1 MPDKH
6 NSQIMMKLQ
15 DTLFTIRKISY
26 PNSNTRHGKCKINL
40 IAQHHGEE
48 SAASHQIISETSLLQ
63 MTKEC
68 AQHMSHERYL
78 ISSIRQFRLF
88 HPLSPDN
95 IPAIMIEIH
104 ITPTEKEGTGLVHR
118 MKAVCTRLGGD
129 GRKFFEIAAEL
140 SPIK

>member
-1 MPDKH
+1 
-6 NSQIMMKLQ
+6 MKLQ
-15 DTLFTIRKISY
+15 DSLFTIRKISY

-40 IAQHHGEE
+40 IAQQGEE
-48 SAASHQIISETSLLQ
+48 GAAAMNSAINEAFLLQ

-68 AQHMSHERYL
+68 AQNMQHDRF
-78 ISSIRQFRLF
+78 IVSSIRHFRIN
-88 HPLSPDN
+88 HPLVPKEAPS
-95 IPAIMIEIH
+95 IMIEIH
-104 ITPTEKEGTGLVHR
+104 LTPTEKEGTGLVNR

>member
-1 MPDKH
+1 
-6 NSQIMMKLQ
+6 MKLQ

-40 IAQHHGEE
+40 IAQGLGEE
-48 SAASHQIISETSLLQ
+48 TAAPYETISGTSLLQ

-68 AQHMSHERYL
+68 AQHMSHERYI
-78 ISSIRQFRLF
+78 ISSIRQMRII
-88 HPLSPDN
+88 HPLAPKDV
-95 IPAIMIEIH
+95 PAIMIEIH

-140 SPIK
+140 SPVK

>member
-1 MPDKH
+1 
-6 NSQIMMKLQ
+6 MKLQ
-15 DTLFTIRKISY
+15 DSLFTIRKISY

-40 IAQHHGEE
+40 IAQQGEE
-48 SAASHQIISETSLLQ
+48 GTGSMNSAINEAFLLQ

-68 AQHMSHERYL
+68 AQNMQHDRF
-78 ISSIRQFRLF
+78 IVSSIRHFRIS
-88 HPLSPDN
+88 HPLVPKEAPS
-95 IPAIMIEIH
+95 IMIEIH
-104 ITPTEKEGTGLVHR
+104 LTPIEKEGTGLVNR

>member
-6 NSQIMMKLQ
+6 NTQITMKLQ

-48 SAASHQIISETSLLQ
+48 SAAPIEAISETSLLQ

-68 AQHMSHERYL
+68 AQHMSHERYI
-78 ISSIRQFRLF
+78 ISSIRQLRIH
-88 HPLSPDN
+88 HPLDPKEV
-95 IPAIMIEIH
+95 PAIMIEIH
-104 ITPTEKEGTGLVHR
+104 ITPTDKEGTGLVHR

-129 GRKFFEIAAEL
+129 SRKFFEIAAEL

>member
-1 MPDKH
+1 
-6 NSQIMMKLQ
+6 MKLQ
-15 DTLFTIRKISY
+15 DSLFTIRKISF

-40 IAQHHGEE
+40 IAQLGGEGDTAAH
-48 SAASHQIISETSLLQ
+48 SAIPEAYLLQ

-68 AQHMSHERYL
+68 AQNMQHDRYL
-78 ISSIRQFRLF
+78 MCSIRQFRIN
-88 HPLSPDN
+88 HPLVPKDVPN
-95 IPAIMIEIH
+95 IMIEIRL
-104 ITPTEKEGTGLVHR
+104 TPTEKEGTGLVQR

>member
-1 MPDKH
+1 
-6 NSQIMMKLQ
+6 MKLQ

-40 IAQHHGEE
+40 IAQELGEE
-48 SAASHQIISETSLLQ
+48 TAAPYETISGTSMLQ

-68 AQHMSHERYL
+68 AQHMSHERYI
-78 ISSIRQFRLF
+78 ISSIRQMRII
-88 HPLSPDN
+88 HPLAPKDV
-95 IPAIMIEIH
+95 PAIMIEIH

-129 GRKFFEIAAEL
+129 NRKFFEIAAEL
-140 SPIK
+140 SPVK

>member
-1 MPDKH
+1 
-6 NSQIMMKLQ
+6 MKLQ
-15 DTLFTIRKISY
+15 DSLFSIRKISY

-40 IAQHHGEE
+40 IAQQGEE
-48 SAASHQIISETSLLQ
+48 GAAAMNTAIAEAFLLQ

-68 AQHMSHERYL
+68 AQNMQHDRF
-78 ISSIRQFRLF
+78 IVSSIRQFRIT
-88 HPLSPDN
+88 HPLVPKEVPN
-95 IPAIMIEIH
+95 IMIEIH
-104 ITPTEKEGTGLVHR
+104 LTPTEKEGTGLVQR

>member
-1 MPDKH
+1 
-6 NSQIMMKLQ
+6 MKLQ

-40 IAQHHGEE
+40 IAQQRGEGD
-48 SAASHQIISETSLLQ
+48 AASHCAIPEAYLLQ

-68 AQHMSHERYL
+68 AQNMSHDKYL
-78 ISSIRQFRLF
+78 ISSVRQFRII
-88 HPLSPDN
+88 HPLVPEEVQN
-95 IPAIMIEIH
+95 IMIEIQL
-104 ITPTEKEGTGLVHR
+104 TPTEKEGTGIVNR

-129 GRKFFEIAAEL
+129 SRKFFEIAAEL

>member
-1 MPDKH
+1 
-6 NSQIMMKLQ
+6 MKLQ

-26 PNSNTRHGKCKINL
+26 PNSNTRHGKCRINL

-48 SAASHQIISETSLLQ
+48 SAAPIEAISETSLLQ

-68 AQHMSHERYL
+68 AQHMSHERYI
-78 ISSIRQFRLF
+78 ISSIRQLRIH
-88 HPLSPDN
+88 HPLDPKEV
-95 IPAIMIEIH
+95 PAIMIEIH
-104 ITPTEKEGTGLVHR
+104 ITPTDKEGTGLVHR

-129 GRKFFEIAAEL
+129 SRKFFEIAAEL

>member
-6 NSQIMMKLQ
+6 NTQITMKLQ

-26 PNSNTRHGKCKINL
+26 PNSNTRHGKCRINL

-48 SAASHQIISETSLLQ
+48 SAAPIEAISETSLLQ

-68 AQHMSHERYL
+68 AQHMSHERYI
-78 ISSIRQFRLF
+78 ISSIRQLRIH
-88 HPLSPDN
+88 HPLAPAEVA
-95 IPAIMIEIH
+95 AIMIEIH
-104 ITPTEKEGTGLVHR
+104 ITPTDKEGTGLVHR

-129 GRKFFEIAAEL
+129 SRKFFEIAAEL